1 MNHSHSFIS
10 NKVYIICSNPT
21 AAIEQYD
28 IRFVLRDYSFTHAC
42 VPPQP
47 TIMLSLRANPALNMP
62 LKGRLPL
69 RAVSRAKPRAYF
81 RSLHAGFSSSAPS
94 FRTYCAPPGGHKDGN
109 ETTIDSDGEKV
120 SKQRHLDELA
130 WNITCCHCRCRSCG
144 VLSCFLLILILQ
156 DLGSS
161 SSSYDEEEVENN
173 PELHPLKEALLRAQR
188 RREEATGIREALEA
202 EAQEVAQLAVEAE
215 TAYKK
220 AQKQLEDSLAE
231 LKAAEAVVENIQRA
245 ISSVQAELSA
255 EGAAYSGDML
265 EATVDFVAVPDAD
278 DADADAGEESDEGA
292 DDGELQMARS
302 QKLEDDLWE
311 KTRLLEKAKASVKD
325 INDKVGLLQQKLA
338 ALDEGYRRADAIAA
352 AAMEAAEEAVRNEM
366 DCITVSNETES
377 ALVKAIEDLKFLD
390 DSSERREEEF
400 DKIAKAAVSV
410 VHAVEQ
416 GQSPVLELAAVS
428 ATSNAVT
435 LTPAQ
440 KTQKTAPTTSPEKRV
455 EEKLEKIAGPAVSDE
470 GLLPPLPRQR
480 GLQWHLSKYMAL
492 FYRYRYALIGGLA
505 IVFLGGAALHAVGAH
520 VVVMSKMQEAAALVN
535 QCWTVLAELIS
546 RLPLPHV
553 HKSEEGILETIWLL
567 LASVITVPL
576 VCKIPGGSPVLGFLA
591 GGALIGP
598 YALGIIQDVESIRH
612 LAELGVVFLLFN
624 IGLELSF
631 DRLRSMQKYVFGMG
645 TAQVVTTLAAVAYI
659 ALAVL
664 GNSLGGPGA
673 VILGGGLALST
684 TAVGMQVLQDRG
696 ETGSRHGRAAF
707 SVLLLQDL
715 AVVVLLMLIPLLAPS
730 PDNVAGAAGLV
741 KIAKAIGFASIKA
754 VICMASIIIA
764 GRTLLQPL
772 YRRVADTGNAEI
784 FAALTL
790 LVVLGTSLLT
800 QVAGLSLA
808 LGAFLAGLLLA
819 ETEFHIQ
826 VESDIA
832 PYKGLLMGL
841 FFMTVGMEISAG
853 LLLAKWKTVL
863 AAITLLIGGKVAIM
877 MAVGQ
882 TFGLS
887 LVQSLRSGLL
897 LSPGG
902 EFAFVL
908 FGEAVSRGIL
918 GAALAKELYLVVALS
933 MALTPFLAEFGGKV
947 GRLLERNDMKA
958 LAPKEG
964 EMSGMSGHVIIAGFG
979 RVGQLIA
986 QMLSEELIPFV
997 ALDVSSTRVQ
1007 DGKAND
1013 LPVYFGD
1020 AGSPAVLHSIGAER
1034 AACAV
1039 ITLDTPGANYRS
1051 VWALHKHFPHI
1062 KTFVRA
1068 HDISAGIMLEKAG
1081 ATAVVPEVLEPSL
1094 QLAAAVLSELNV
1106 PEDEVAETIRSFR
1119 KNHLS
1124 ELQMLAQLSGSSL
1137 GYGASP
1143 DGKGRE
1149 EVDQSFAMDA
1159 MPAAT

>member
-1 MNHSHSFIS
+1 M
-10 NKVYIICSNPT
+10 
-21 AAIEQYD
+21 
-28 IRFVLRDYSFTHAC
+28 
-42 VPPQP
+42 
-47 TIMLSLRANPALNMP
+47 
-62 LKGRLPL
+62 
-69 RAVSRAKPRAYF
+69 
-81 RSLHAGFSSSAPS
+81 
-94 FRTYCAPPGGHKDGN
+94 
-109 ETTIDSDGEKV
+109 
-120 SKQRHLDELA
+120 
-130 WNITCCHCRCRSCG
+130 
-144 VLSCFLLILILQ
+144 
-156 DLGSS
+156 
-161 SSSYDEEEVENN
+161 ENN

-220 AQKQLEDSLAE
+220 IQKQLEDALAE

-245 ISSVQAELSA
+245 ISTVQAELSA
-255 EGAAYSGDML
+255 EGAPYSGDML
-265 EATVDFVAVPDAD
+265 EATVDFVGVPDAD
-278 DADADAGEESDEGA
+278 DADAGEDGEEGQEGVA
-292 DDGELQMARS
+292 SS
-302 QKLEDDLWE
+302 QKLEDELWE
-311 KTRLLEKAKASVKD
+311 KTRLLEKAKATVQE
-325 INDKVGLLQQKLA
+325 INGKVNSLQQKLMV
-338 ALDEGYRRADAIAA
+338 LDEAYRKADSIAA

-377 ALVKAIEDLKFLD
+377 ALLKAIEDLKFLD

-400 DKIAKAAVSV
+400 DKIAKAAASAM
-410 VHAVEQ
+410 HAIEQ
-416 GQSPVLELAAVS
+416 VPVPSQEPSPVS
-428 ATSNAVT
+428 STSNAPT
-435 LTPAQ
+435 LTP
-440 KTQKTAPTTSPEKRV
+440 TQKTAPVISPEKV
-455 EEKLEKIAGPAVSDE
+455 TSSEKLEKGTTGPAASDE
-470 GLLPPLPRQR
+470 GLPPSLARQR
-480 GLQWHLSKYMAL
+480 SLQWYLG
-492 FYRYRYALIGGLA
+492 RYLAFFNRHRYAVIGGLVA
-505 IVFLGGAALHAVGAH
+505 VALAGTALHALGVPA
-520 VVVMSKMQEAAALVN
+520 VIMSRVQEAAALFEHGWN
-535 QCWTVLAELIS
+535 LLADLIS

-645 TAQVVTTLAAVAYI
+645 TAQVVGTLAAVAYT

-853 LLLAKWKTVL
+853 LLFAKWKTVL
-863 AAITLLIGGKVAIM
+863 AAITLLITGKVAIM

-882 TFGLS
+882 AFGLS
-887 LVQSLRSGLL
+887 IVQSLRSGLL

-918 GAALAKELYLVVALS
+918 GAALVKELYLVVALS

-1020 AGSPAVLHSIGAER
+1020 AGSPAVLHSIGADR

-1051 VWALHKHFPHI
+1051 VWALHKHFPQI

-1143 DGKGRE
+1143 DGKGISE
-1149 EVDQSFAMDA
+1149 EKSVDQSFSMDA